1 MTDPFFCRNTAYT
14 ASTPDNLFSG
24 LSMYMEELTV
34 LPPNSWDPAIR
45 LDPPKATQT
54 LQDRCCC
61 FHFKSPPFLCRVI
74 NRAAVKEDC
83 RRLAVQQEDDDNE
96 EEDGS
101 YDPSQ
106 NFQADD
112 ESLQFTGRFCGGL
125 LADLRRK
132 APWFLSDFTD
142 GIHPQT
148 LSSIMYIYLATVT
161 KAITFGGFLGE
172 ITDGLQVFRLQ
183 KWQNVINLYR
193 QGVMESFLGHMIA
206 GGVFCL
212 FGGQPLTV
220 LGCTGPVSFHPCVN
234 LLLGLDCLSFPLNIA
249 LCLPLTSCSSS
260 GAHL

>member
-1 MTDPFFCRNTAYT
+1 MLLEDFCEIRKPTRFLALLLGPPATGASLVALGRTLGALMTDPFFCRNTAYT

-183 KWQNVINLYR
+183 KWQNVINLY
-193 QGVMESFLGHMIA
+193 
-206 GGVFCL
+206 
-212 FGGQPLTV
+212 
-220 LGCTGPVSFHPCVN
+220 
-234 LLLGLDCLSFPLNIA
+234 
-249 LCLPLTSCSSS
+249 
-260 GAHL
+260 

>member
-61 FHFKSPPFLCRVI
+61 FRLTLIPFLFRVI

-83 RRLAVQQEDDDNE
+83 RRLAVHQDDDDNE
-96 EEDGS
+96 EEDPGF
-101 YDPSQ
+101 DPSSKNLQ
-106 NFQADD
+106 DDD

-142 GIHPQT
+142 GFHPQT

-172 ITDGLQVFRLQ
+172 ITDGLQVFNR
-183 KWQNVINLYR
+183 KCKNV
-193 QGVMESFLGHMIA
+193 
-206 GGVFCL
+206 
-212 FGGQPLTV
+212 
-220 LGCTGPVSFHPCVN
+220 
-234 LLLGLDCLSFPLNIA
+234 
-249 LCLPLTSCSSS
+249 
-260 GAHL
+260 HL

>member
-1 MTDPFFCRNTAYT
+1 M
-14 ASTPDNLFSG
+14 
-24 LSMYMEELTV
+24 
-34 LPPNSWDPAIR
+34 
-45 LDPPKATQT
+45 
-54 LQDRCCC
+54 
-61 FHFKSPPFLCRVI
+61 VI

-83 RRLAVQQEDDDNE
+83 RRLAFQQEDDDNE
-96 EEDGS
+96 EEDPS

-172 ITDGLQVFRLQ
+172 ITDGLQVFISKLA
-183 KWQNVINLYR
+183 KCI
-193 QGVMESFLGHMIA
+193 
-206 GGVFCL
+206 
-212 FGGQPLTV
+212 
-220 LGCTGPVSFHPCVN
+220 
-234 LLLGLDCLSFPLNIA
+234 
-249 LCLPLTSCSSS
+249 
-260 GAHL
+260 

>member
-1 MTDPFFCRNTAYT
+1 M
-14 ASTPDNLFSG
+14 
-24 LSMYMEELTV
+24 
-34 LPPNSWDPAIR
+34 
-45 LDPPKATQT
+45 
-54 LQDRCCC
+54 
-61 FHFKSPPFLCRVI
+61 I

-83 RRLAVQQEDDDNE
+83 RRLAVLQEDGDEDDE
-96 EEDGS
+96 
-101 YDPSQ
+101 DPSFDPNQKQ

-132 APWFLSDFTD
+132 APWFLSDFKD
-142 GIHPQT
+142 GLHPQT

-172 ITDGLQVFRLQ
+172 ITDGLQVQIPRWKITF
-183 KWQNVINLYR
+183 NFYR

-220 LGCTGPVSFHPCVN
+220 LGCTGPVSFVSIS
-234 LLLGLDCLSFPLNIA
+234 LF
-249 LCLPLTSCSSS
+249 SC
-260 GAHL
+260 